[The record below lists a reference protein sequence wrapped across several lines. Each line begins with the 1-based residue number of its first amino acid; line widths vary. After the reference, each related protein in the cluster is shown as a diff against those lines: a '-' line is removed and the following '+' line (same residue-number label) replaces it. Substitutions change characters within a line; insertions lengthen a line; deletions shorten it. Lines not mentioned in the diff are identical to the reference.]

1 MCNICFM
8 QNDVRDSYFCSLDM
22 MGRRSDIASRPEL
35 ACGTIDVVAPL
46 DYLTKKPSRATILF
60 ALDASKMAVQNGA
73 FMAYVLSLKAFFTNP
88 LLSQRYGRVGII
100 TFDRNVQF
108 YDLRS
113 GLNEPQLVVM
123 SDIMD
128 PFVPLHDGLFFD
140 PAADSSLA
148 LDLLERLP
156 KLVQD
161 TRSTDASIGSAVSA
175 GFEAMVPINLIISNQ
190 FIIRNPL
197 EVVW

>member
-1 MCNICFM
+1 M

-22 MGRRSDIASRPEL
+22 MGRRSDVASRPEL
-35 ACGTIDVVAPL
+35 TCGTIDVVAPL
-46 DYLTKKPSRATILF
+46 DYLSKKPSRATVLF
-60 ALDASKMAVQNGA
+60 ALDASKTAVQSGA

-88 LLSQRYGRVGII
+88 LLRQRYGRVGII

-113 GLNEPQLVVM
+113 GLSEPQLVVM

-128 PFVPLHDGLFFD
+128 PFVPLHDGLFFN
-140 PAADSSLA
+140 PAEDSTLA

-161 TRSTDASIGSAVSA
+161 TRCPDASIGSAVSA
-175 GFEAMVPINLIISNQ
+175 GYESLVHVFESI
-190 FIIRNPL
+190 PL
-197 EVVW
+197 LYSSRKPQVVV